1 MVMFTCNK
9 GDGFEGMREEGV
21 LQRNIGREG

>member
-9 GDGFEGMREEGV
+9 GDGFEGMREEEV